1 MVRIMGFFES
11 FNTCLKKIYN
21 CGIITT
27 DPQTLKSRNNLKK
40 DIKMSYTQISHDHLE
55 SLDNTHILL
64 FHEEQKKAEEIEFKF
79 IKTGLDKKQNCFYT
93 TNDTEKL
100 KENMK
105 KFGINVEDNI
115 ENGLLNIVLIP
126 KEFEDYE
133 KMISDK
139 VESLPQD
146 RKIRVVSTHYFDF
159 NSERKTESMEKI
171 EQCVDDRFHKI
182 PGNFI
187 CSFHVPSVDKKLA
200 PQFMKN
206 LLDSHHEI
214 IFLTKEDKIEKFNFN

>member
-1 MVRIMGFFES
+1 
-11 FNTCLKKIYN
+11 
-21 CGIITT
+21 
-27 DPQTLKSRNNLKK
+27 
-40 DIKMSYTQISHDHLE
+40 MSYTEIGHEHLE
-55 SLDNTHILL
+55 TLEDTHILL
-64 FHEEQKKAEEIEFKF
+64 FHEEQEKAEKIEFKF
-79 IKTGLDKKQNCFYT
+79 IKTGLNKKQTCFYT
-93 TNDTEKL
+93 TNNPERL
-100 KENMK
+100 KDKMI
-105 KFGINVEDNI
+105 KFGIETNKNI
-115 ENGLLNIVLIP
+115 ENGLLNIVQIP
-126 KEFEDYE
+126 KKFEEYE
-133 KMISDK
+133 EMIMSK

-159 NSERKTESMEKI
+159 NKEKKTESMEEI

-214 IFLTKEDKIEKFNFN
+214 LFLTKDEKIEKFSFT

>member
-1 MVRIMGFFES
+1 
-11 FNTCLKKIYN
+11 
-21 CGIITT
+21 
-27 DPQTLKSRNNLKK
+27 
-40 DIKMSYTQISHDHLE
+40 MSYTQISQDHLE

-64 FHEEQKKAEEIEFKF
+64 FHEEQKKAEEIEFNF
-79 IKTGLDKKQNCFYT
+79 IKTGLGMEQRCFYT

-105 KFGINVEDNI
+105 KFGIGVENNI
-115 ENGLLNIVLIP
+115 EKGLLNIILIP

-133 KMISDK
+133 KMISAK

-146 RKIRVVSTHYFDF
+146 GKIRVVSTHYFNF
-159 NSERKTESMEKI
+159 NTDKKTESMEEI
-171 EQCVDDRFHKI
+171 EQCVDDNFHKI

-214 IFLTKEDKIEKFNFN
+214 LFLTKENKIEKFNFV